1 MDNNVREAYYR
12 LEINT
17 SNGGAMVSDF
27 LEAKDEWALIEA
39 IERYTR
45 QPHRHGFTLS
55 KYDQFDT
62 SSTFHSIGKYE
73 ESTAIG

>member
-1 MDNNVREAYYR
+1 MDQNYKEAYYR

-27 LEAKDEWALIEA
+27 KDNHDDWARLVA
-39 IERYTR
+39 MERYIN
-45 QPHRHGFTLS
+45 QPFRHGFTLH
-55 KYDQFDT
+55 KYDQIDT
-62 SSTFHSIGKYE
+62 SSTYRQIGKYE